1 LSAHPFSTKTEKPLS
16 WTLILVLFLF
26 ACGFVVPPACNGQIY
41 QWQDETGARHFS
53 DSPPLDDPIKVLG
66 DEKST
71 SEPSSGSPSLKTESH
86 AGRDASLKAK
96 GVFWRIERS
105 GLRPSFLMGTIHVE
119 DERVLQLPPAA
130 EAAFNAA
137 DALVLEL
144 ILNDVA
150 VFKAAAAMIYM
161 DGTDLKAVLGEDLF
175 IKTAAAMKDYGV
187 PEIALRRMKPWA
199 VMATLTVPKPKT
211 GNFLDLSLY
220 RRAVQSGKSVYGLET
235 VEEQVGVLESLSLK
249 DQIEIL
255 RETLDQLELLPRVFS
270 TMIEMYLA
278 GDLDELAALSERF
291 IQTQD
296 RGLVN
301 RFMERLNDNRN
312 LRMVERLQTYLEQGN
327 VFVAVGAL
335 HLAGE
340 KGLLHMLETRGY
352 TVAPP

>member
-1 LSAHPFSTKTEKPLS
+1 MSEHPFSTKTEKPLS
-16 WTLILVLFLF
+16 WTLILVLFF
-26 ACGFVVPPACNGQIY
+26 SACGFVVPPACIGQIY

-53 DSPPLDDPIKVLG
+53 DGPTPDLP
-66 DEKST
+66 
-71 SEPSSGSPSLKTESH
+71 
-86 AGRDASLKAK
+86 ASLLGTEQNAVEPTSRHPSPKIEIPARLDAAPGAK
-96 GVFWRIERS
+96 GVLWRIERS

-119 DERVLQLPPAA
+119 DERVLQLSPAA
-130 EAAFNAA
+130 ELAFSAT

-144 ILNDVA
+144 VLDEVA

-175 IKTAAAMKDYGV
+175 TKTASAMKTYGV

-199 VMATLTVPKPKT
+199 VMSTLMVPKPKT
-211 GNFLDLSLY
+211 GNFLDLLLY
-220 RRAVQSGKSVYGLET
+220 RRAVQSGKSVFGLET
-235 VEEQVGVLESLSLK
+235 VEEQVGVLESLPLK

-255 RETLDQLELLPRVFS
+255 RETLDQFELFPRVFS

-278 GDLDELAALSERF
+278 GDLDGLAALSERF

-312 LRMVERLQTYLEQGN
+312 LRMAERLQTYLEQGN

-335 HLAGE
+335 HLSGE
-340 KGLLHMLETRGY
+340 NSLLRLLEARGY
-352 TVAPP
+352 TVIPG